1 MYDFFVLFCF
11 SHFLLAKGCKCT
23 QVAEALHYLN
33 LSIEFP
39 LCLVNSAQF
48 AKIK

>member
-1 MYDFFVLFCF
+1 MTFLFCF
-11 SHFLLAKGCKCT
+11 SYLLLAKGCKYT
-23 QVAEALHYLN
+23 QVAEALRYLN
-33 LSIEFP
+33 LSIELP